1 MPYLPTAPATLRNS
15 AAILGVLRH
24 ELTDCR
30 NLLEIGS
37 GTGQHAVHFAAC
49 MPDICWQ
56 TSDLPENHDGIRA
69 HIANAGLDNV
79 KAPLTLD
86 VRSRSPDTRK
96 YDAVFTANTMHI
108 MSFSAVGKMLPLI
121 AGHLSRCGLFAAY
134 GPFQQGGKFNTES
147 NANFDG
153 SLRARDPEMGI
164 RELEE
169 IDSLAENVSMRR
181 VRTYAMPANNLLLI
195 WQKDAGKKK

>member
-1 MPYLPTAPATLRNS
+1 MPDLPTAPATLRNS

-37 GTGQHAVHFAAC
+37 GTGQHAVHFAAS
-49 MPDICWQ
+49 MPDISWQ
-56 TSDLPENHDGIRA
+56 TSDLSENHDGIRA

-86 VRSRSPDTRK
+86 VRSASLDMQK

-108 MSFSAVGKMLPLI
+108 MSFSAVRKMIALI
-121 AGHLSRCGLFAAY
+121 AGLLGRGGRFAAY
-134 GPFQQGGKFNTES
+134 GPFRQDGKFNTES
-147 NANFDG
+147 NANFDT
-153 SLRARDPEMGI
+153 SLRSRDPEMGI

-169 IDSLAENVSMRR
+169 IDGLAEHAGMRR
-181 VRTYAMPANNLLLI
+181 ARTYAMPANNLLLI
-195 WQKDAGKKK
+195 WQKNERKKR